1 MAIAQ
6 DFSHVSGY
14 DEAPAFLRQNPF
26 IRGGYRVF
34 YTPKQCLR
42 SLFEWNN
49 ETLNIWT
56 HLAGMVLFSGVL
68 VHDVSTRLPIAQAS
82 ATDSLILVSTC
93 CAYITTL
100 SLSVL
105 YHTFNCQSRR
115 AYERLLQ
122 YDIAGVSLSLW
133 ATFASGVFLAFDNY
147 PSLRVIY
154 ILLEGVLLVLAIA
167 KKGQYPTKL
176 LVGLAAFGVVPTIH
190 WVYLA
195 PSNMPVICPRVL
207 LLFMSAAA
215 SFLVL
220 ECRFPE
226 RAWPGRHDIVGASH
240 QIWHVL
246 VVLMTLWWHET
257 AFEFIRCKTGLC

>member
-1 MAIAQ
+1 
-6 DFSHVSGY
+6 Y

-34 YTPKQCLR
+34 YSPKQCLR

-56 HLAGMVLFSGVL
+56 HLVGVLLFSAVL
-68 VHDVSTRLPIAQAS
+68 VHDVSTRLPSAQAS
-82 ATDSLILVSTC
+82 AADSLVLVATC

-100 SLSVL
+100 SLSAL
-105 YHTFNCQSRR
+105 YHTFNCQSMR
-115 AYERLLQ
+115 AYEHLLW

-147 PSLRVIY
+147 PLLRVAYIVPEG
-154 ILLEGVLLVLAIA
+154 ILLVMAIA
-167 KKGQYPTKL
+167 TKEQYPAKL
-176 LVGLAAFGVVPTIH
+176 LASLVVFGLVPTIH

-195 PSNMPVICPRVL
+195 PPNMHVIFPRVL
-207 LLFMSAAA
+207 LLFMSIAV

-220 ECRFPE
+220 EGRFPE
-226 RAWPGRHDIVGASH
+226 RAWPGRHDIIGASH

-257 AFEFIRCKTGLC
+257 AFEFIRCKAGLC